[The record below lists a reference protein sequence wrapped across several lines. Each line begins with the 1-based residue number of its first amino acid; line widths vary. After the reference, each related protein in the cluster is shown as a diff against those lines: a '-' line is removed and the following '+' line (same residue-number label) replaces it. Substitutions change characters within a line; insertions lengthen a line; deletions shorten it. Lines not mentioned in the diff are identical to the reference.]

1 MLDRLARS
9 FLGQFMEC
17 PFCQRQTSVYSKW
30 CNSCGKAI
38 PPGQYLLEESGVVQ
52 RAAMDTLGAAAIA
65 TRTQVRCRFA
75 RLGDRFIAFVL
86 DTAFLFGLFA
96 VVDAWAFTRWGW
108 VEGSELRLTTASL
121 LIAVTLNAIVLFLY
135 GWLLEAAWGAT
146 LGKAMMGIRVVGTRQ
161 GRSFSACA
169 VRNLLRI
176 VDGLGFYL
184 VGTVVAACSDARQR
198 IGDIYA
204 RTAVIEESFRSVIRV
219 AAMVLWIASLAA
231 AAWAVPRI
239 CSVNR
244 FARPLYLSQVIVRVG
259 KSESLAY
266 FQVGS
271 FAVHIQIASTS
282 SGS

>member
-1 MLDRLARS
+1 LIDWRVGL
-9 FLGQFMEC
+9 LGQLMEC
-17 PFCQRQTSVYSKW
+17 PFCQSQTSVYSKR

-38 PPGQYLLEESGVVQ
+38 PPGQYLLEESGVVEP
-52 RAAMDTLGAAAIA
+52 AAVDTFEAAATA
-65 TRTQVRCRFA
+65 SRTQGRYRFA

-96 VVDAWAFTRWGW
+96 IVDAWAFTRWGS

-121 LIAVTLNAIVLFLY
+121 LIAVTLNATVFFLY

-146 LGKAMMGIRVVGTRQ
+146 LGKAMVGIRVVGTRQ

-169 VRNLLRI
+169 VRNVLRI

-198 IGDIYA
+198 VGDMYA
-204 RTAVIEESFRSVIRV
+204 RTAVIEESFGSGVRI
-219 AAMVLWIASLAA
+219 AAIVLWIASLAA
-231 AAWAVPRI
+231 AGWAVPRI

-244 FARPLYLSQVIVRVG
+244 FVRPLYFSQVIIRVG
-259 KSESLAY
+259 RSEGLAY

-271 FAVHIQIASTS
+271 LAVHIQIASTS
-282 SGS
+282 SGT